1 MSLRPF
7 STFEKDEPPMNL
19 HSLVARGL
27 HRLRIGSFVL
37 ACSFAVAASPS
48 IALAHVTIS
57 PSSVPGGAEAE
68 LVFHCPDESASAATV
83 KLVVQLP
90 VDHPIASVK
99 LRPIPGWRS
108 SVIMR
113 RLPVPVI
120 TDDGEVVAAVDRITW
135 SGGRINP
142 GEYENFAILA
152 DPIPSGV
159 KELTFKAVQ
168 TYANGEVV
176 RWIEL
181 RGHGEPEP
189 EHPAPILLVR

>member
-1 MSLRPF
+1 MNVFDLLRRAPQRQRI
-7 STFEKDEPPMNL
+7 
-19 HSLVARGL
+19 HSAAVACC
-27 HRLRIGSFVL
+27 L
-37 ACSFAVAASPS
+37 AFAASPS
-48 IALAHVTIS
+48 TALAHVTIS
-57 PSSVPGGAEAE
+57 PSSLPAGAEGE
-68 LVFHCPDESASAATV
+68 LVFHCPDERASAATV

-90 VDHPIASVK
+90 LDHPIASVK

-108 SVIMR
+108 SVTMR
-113 RLPVPVI
+113 KLPVPI
-120 TDDGEVVAAVDRITW
+120 TTDDGEVVAAVDTVTW

-142 GEYENFAILA
+142 GEYEDFAILA
-152 DPIPSGV
+152 DPIPSGA

-168 TYANGEVV
+168 TYSNGEVV